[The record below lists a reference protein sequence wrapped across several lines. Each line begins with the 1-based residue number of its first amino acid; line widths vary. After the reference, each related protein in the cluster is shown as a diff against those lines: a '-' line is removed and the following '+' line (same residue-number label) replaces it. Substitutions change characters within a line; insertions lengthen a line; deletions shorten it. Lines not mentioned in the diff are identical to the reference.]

1 MRYWTHGWSVEYS
14 PDIITTTLEE
24 LSPTKNRKKM
34 LERLVENKQRNIQQK
49 STDKIYTLLE
59 KRIRKLETVKQ
70 QNL

>member
-1 MRYWTHGWSVEYS
+1 
-14 PDIITTTLEE
+14 
-24 LSPTKNRKKM
+24 M